1 LVNLTIKKDYK
12 TVDGKL
18 NAIIVIETKSIA
30 SGAKVG
36 GTIGFKVTDV
46 VSTAKDVDLGNYKAY
61 KYDVVAYDGTT
72 AKITAKGGKK
82 DYNYEGKAVEISK
95 FKIKAPDDSAIEV
108 NSFTLTN
115 SGTLDIYD
123 NIDADDVEVTIDGK
137 VAKATVS
144 INKDEEMTVSLKDS
158 IEIAA
163 KQQVEVIVSAKFNSD
178 FEDYGNTILLK
189 VASSS
194 DLSATDK
201 NNARITVDA
210 ATNFVEYTINGGEIK
225 ITNTKLGNV
234 EAAINSTDIL
244 IASGYITVGE
254 DIEKGTITVDL
265 GNNSGAII
273 ESMTLTFAGDEYD
286 ATPNSSK
293 RVWTFTNVEASESG
307 KIRLYVDIDDN
318 AAYEGTTFNP
328 DITFANFEYSNAGK
342 NAGKPDISGT
352 LTVSKLTI
360 TQPEGTL
367 VNNLS
372 SSDDVEFTNNETNT
386 EIVFDGTYTAD
397 KQDIKLN
404 SFTIV
409 NPAYT

>member
-1 LVNLTIKKDYK
+1 
-12 TVDGKL
+12 
-18 NAIIVIETKSIA
+18 
-30 SGAKVG
+30 
-36 GTIGFKVTDV
+36 
-46 VSTAKDVDLGNYKAY
+46 
-61 KYDVVAYDGTT
+61 
-72 AKITAKGGKK
+72 
-82 DYNYEGKAVEISK
+82 
-95 FKIKAPDDSAIEV
+95 
-108 NSFTLTN
+108 
-115 SGTLDIYD
+115 
-123 NIDADDVEVTIDGK
+123 
-137 VAKATVS
+137 
-144 INKDEEMTVSLKDS
+144 MTVSLKDS
-158 IEIAA
+158 LEIAA
-163 KQQVEVIVSAKFNSD
+163 KQQVEVIVSAKFNND
-178 FEDYGNTILLK
+178 FEDYGSTVILRI
-189 VASSS
+189 ASAS

-201 NNARITVDA
+201 NNARITVDTA
-210 ATNFVEYTINGGEIK
+210 SAKWVEYTINGGEIK

-273 ESMTLTFAGDEYD
+273 ESMTLTFAGDDYD
-286 ATPNSSK
+286 ATPDSSK
-293 RVWTFTNVEASESG
+293 KVWTFTNVEASESG

-360 TQPEGTL
+360 TQPEGSL

-404 SFTIV
+404 SFTIATT
-409 NPAYT
+409 AYT